1 MQRIFSALFS
11 TPAGTRSFY
20 LHTVLNGTRRAAAA
34 CPQGVALR
42 RNDDDATDATG
53 RRKRRHDSKAVR

>member
-1 MQRIFSALFS
+1 MQRIFSALCS

-20 LHTVLNGTRRAAAA
+20 LHTVLNGTRRAAAS

-42 RNDDDATDATG
+42 RC
-53 RRKRRHDSKAVR
+53 RRDRRDRPAEEKT